1 MEKKIK
7 SPYTTAMT
15 GCGFKWEEMT
25 HILPLLCH
33 PIRANS

>member
-7 SPYTTAMT
+7 SSYTAAIT
-15 GCGFKWEEMT
+15 GCGFKWEEMI